1 MPQTSKPPRALWQ
14 RLSRDRLK
22 GASVLKTRRLSVH
35 HLLPG
40 LSLAVTLFIFAPVD
54 LYLTSAGDL
63 WFGLEDILPW
73 LGLLALAAFA
83 AVTLL
88 SRFLPQK
95 LSVAFRAA
103 VYAASFLLY
112 LQGNL
117 LVVDYGTLNGDEV
130 NWSAYTLQYVLD
142 ALLWVAVVVLFI
154 FLMFRFR
161 KKFRRIVEVAACV
174 LLVTQAVSLSVFL
187 VRHYTAPQPEDS
199 KRFVSVKN
207 EFTVSPESNT
217 VVFLLDAFDTHL
229 FEDVRQKYPERISGD
244 FEDFTYFPDT
254 VGGATRT
261 KFAIPFILGGFTNRD
276 ELSYLDYRKT
286 VYDESPLI
294 RELSAGAYDSGFY
307 TSSFYID
314 MSRDDAVG
322 NIVVGRPLPSSGP
335 GLTKQFMKLV
345 AFRYAP
351 SVLSRYFWMYTGD
364 FDYWKG
370 YVNGIA
376 PYKTDD
382 AKFYQELT
390 SKRLK
395 ASAEKPAF
403 RFYHLKGAHTPFT
416 LTENCK
422 RVALG
427 KSDEERQVLGVLSI
441 VREYLSQLKALGLY
455 DRTTVIVM
463 ADHGY
468 VVHSTAE
475 QTPLFMV
482 KFAGASHPFEV
493 SDMPFSYTALPEVM
507 TSALRGELASLE
519 LYRASSP
526 RYFYRLTE
534 KNADVH
540 LTEYVIDGPAL
551 EAEPVKTGVV
561 LYENAAHL
569 SRDYT
574 PGTVLYFDERNTARR
589 FLVSGFA
596 RNEATH
602 TWTSGYDAEML
613 FDLPEPPGAL
623 VLEMKHSTSNGAQT
637 VEVFVNDRLIE
648 TYVADGSTDKSVLIP
663 AGTVAGTELRLRLH
677 LPDAVSPLSLGKSNG
692 DKRILALKMK
702 TLVISP
708 AADAAEE

>member
-1 MPQTSKPPRALWQ
+1 MKS
-14 RLSRDRLK
+14 
-22 GASVLKTRRLSVH
+22 RRLSIH
-35 HLLPG
+35 HILPA

-54 LYLTSAGDL
+54 LYLTSAEDL

-73 LGLLALAAFA
+73 LVLLALAAFLL
-83 AVTLL
+83 VTLL
-88 SRFLPQK
+88 SRLLPQK

-103 VYAASFLLY
+103 VYAGSFLLY

-117 LVVDYGTLNGDEV
+117 LVIDYGTLNGDEV

-142 ALLWVAVVVLFI
+142 ALLWIVVVGLFI

-161 KKFRRIVEVAACV
+161 KKFRRVVEIAACV
-174 LLVTQAVSLSVFL
+174 LLVTQAASLSVFL
-187 VRHYTAPQPEDS
+187 VKHYTVPQPEDS

-217 VVFLLDAFDTHL
+217 VVFILDAFDAHL
-229 FEDVRQKYPERISGD
+229 FETVRQKYPEKIDGG

-261 KFAIPFILGGFTNRD
+261 KYAIPFILGGFTNRD
-276 ELSYLDYRKT
+276 ELAYLDYRKT

-294 RELSAGAYDSGFY
+294 RELSTGAYDSGFY

-314 MSRDDAVG
+314 LSRDDAVG
-322 NIVVGRPLPSSGP
+322 NIVVGRPLPSSAP
-335 GLTKQFMKLV
+335 GLTKQFMRLV

-382 AKFYQELT
+382 AKFCQELS
-390 SKRLK
+390 SKHLK

-422 RVALG
+422 RVAIG
-427 KSDEERQVLGVLSI
+427 KGDEEHQVLGVLSI
-441 VREYLSQLKALGLY
+441 VKEYMSQLKTLGLY

-468 VVHSTAE
+468 VAHSTAE

-482 KFAGASHPFEV
+482 KLAGASHPFEV
-493 SDMPFSYTALPEVM
+493 SDMPFSYVSLPEIM
-507 TSALRGELASLE
+507 TSALRGELSFLE
-519 LYRASSP
+519 PYRASSP

-540 LTEYVIDGPAL
+540 LTEYTVSGPAL
-551 EAEPVKTGVV
+551 ETEPVRTGVV
-561 LYENAAHL
+561 FYENASHL
-569 SRDYT
+569 TRDYV

-596 RNEATH
+596 RNEAKH

-613 FDLPEPPGAL
+613 FELPETPGAL
-623 VLEMKHSTSNGAQT
+623 VLDMKHGTSNGAQT
-637 VEVFVNDRLIE
+637 VEVWVNDQLIE
-648 TYVADGSTDKSVLIP
+648 TYVAEGSTDHSVLIP
-663 AGTVAGTELRLRLH
+663 AGTVTGTELRLRLH
-677 LPDAVSPLSLGKSNG
+677 LPDAVSPVSLGKSNG

>member
-1 MPQTSKPPRALWQ
+1 M
-14 RLSRDRLK
+14 
-22 GASVLKTRRLSVH
+22 KTRRLSIH
-35 HLLPG
+35 HILPA
-40 LSLAVTLFIFAPVD
+40 LSLAFTLFVFAPVD
-54 LYLTSAGDL
+54 LYLTSAEDL

-73 LGLLALAAFA
+73 LGLLALAAFLL
-83 AVTLL
+83 VTLL
-88 SRFLPQK
+88 SWLLPQK

-103 VYAASFLLY
+103 VYAGSFLLY

-117 LVVDYGTLNGDEV
+117 LVLDYGTLNGDEV

-142 ALLWVAVVVLFI
+142 ALLWVVVVGLFI

-161 KKFRRIVEVAACV
+161 KKFRRIVEIAACV
-174 LLVTQAVSLSVFL
+174 LLVTQVASLSVFL
-187 VRHYTAPQPEDS
+187 VKHYTAPQPEDS

-207 EFTVSPESNT
+207 EFTVSPENNT
-217 VVFLLDAFDTHL
+217 VVFILDAFDAHL
-229 FEDVRQKYPERISGD
+229 FETVRQKYPEKIDGGFD
-244 FEDFTYFPDT
+244 DFTYFPDT

-276 ELSYLDYRKT
+276 ELAYLDYRKT

-294 RELSAGAYDSGFY
+294 RELSTGAYDSGFY

-314 MSRDDAVG
+314 LSRDDAVG
-322 NIVVGRPLPSSGP
+322 NIVVGRPLPSSAP
-335 GLTKQFMKLV
+335 GLTKQFMRLV

-351 SVLSRYFWMYTGD
+351 SFLSRYFWMYTGD

-370 YVNGIA
+370 YVNGVA

-382 AKFYQELT
+382 AKFYQELS
-390 SKRLK
+390 SKHLK

-422 RVALG
+422 RVAIG
-427 KSDEERQVLGVLSI
+427 KGDEEHQVLGVLSI
-441 VREYLSQLKALGLY
+441 VKEYMSQLKTLGLY

-468 VVHSTAE
+468 VAHSTAE

-482 KFAGASHPFEV
+482 KLAGASHPFEV
-493 SDMPFSYTALPEVM
+493 SDMPFSYVSLPEIM
-507 TSALRGELASLE
+507 TSALRGELTSLE
-519 LYRASSP
+519 PYRASSP

-534 KNADVH
+534 KNSDVH
-540 LTEYVIDGPAL
+540 LTEYTVSGPAL
-551 EAEPVKTGVV
+551 ETEPVKTGVV
-561 LYENAAHL
+561 FYENAAHL
-569 SRDYT
+569 TRDYI

-596 RNEATH
+596 RNEAKH

-613 FDLPEPPGAL
+613 FELPETPGAL
-623 VLEMKHSTSNGAQT
+623 ILDMKHGTSNGAQT
-637 VEVFVNDRLIE
+637 VEVWVNDQLIE
-648 TYVADGSTDKSVLIP
+648 TYVAEGSTDHSVLIP
-663 AGTVAGTELRLRLH
+663 AGTVTGTELRLRLH
-677 LPDAVSPLSLGKSNG
+677 LPDAVSPVSLGKNA

-708 AADAAEE
+708 AADSSEE